1 MISHVDS
8 GVYSCFRMCM
18 YVLLVLCLG
27 MSNVS
32 DLGHVSISCL
42 FHGCPF
48 LFGKELGGS
57 HSHHWYLEKKMCLCD
72 NNSPNHFFLWCSEG
86 RRLEGTIY
94 FVEKSSFSS
103 FWREDLGA
111 FNRLIRP
118 CNILACVLRFA
129 AP

>member
-1 MISHVDS
+1 MREEVSEYCSFANISS
-8 GVYSCFRMCM
+8 S
-18 YVLLVLCLG
+18 VL
-27 MSNVS
+27 
-32 DLGHVSISCL
+32 H
-42 FHGCPF
+42 
-48 LFGKELGGS
+48 ELGGS

-118 CNILACVLRFA
+118 CNILACVLSMY
-129 AP
+129 